1 MKAEQVTIRVWLP
14 SSPLPYRLRCSNIYK
29 YLWLHQDEYQG
40 LVSQLSIIAHKICNY
55 CDADMFCSES
65 HISWRYFSLLIML
78 REYQTGIFF
87 MKNLLHIVKRD
98 RDLNA
103 LQVCLAC
110 FPTYFLFFL
119 SQQPSH
125 VDPKNLCMNGHSL
138 QLQLKAVYN
147 FSVFSRNGITF
158 VILTSFIHMCLLHE
172 HYKHPLQ
179 VVVSIQFNSS

>member
-1 MKAEQVTIRVWLP
+1 
-14 SSPLPYRLRCSNIYK
+14 
-29 YLWLHQDEYQG
+29 
-40 LVSQLSIIAHKICNY
+40 
-55 CDADMFCSES
+55 
-65 HISWRYFSLLIML
+65 ML

-98 RDLNA
+98 RGLNA

-179 VVVSIQFNSS
+179 VVVSRQYILHNRNSIMLVFPTSWRPFAKELDTRGTGCMLVCVCVSHIIYPLELL